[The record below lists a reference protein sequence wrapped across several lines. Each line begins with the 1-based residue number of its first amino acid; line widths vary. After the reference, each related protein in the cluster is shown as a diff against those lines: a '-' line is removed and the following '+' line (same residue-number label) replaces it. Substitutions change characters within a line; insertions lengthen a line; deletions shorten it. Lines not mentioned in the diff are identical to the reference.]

1 MYAIDTQEK
10 MDWLLNGLE
19 NREIILDNRKLT
31 EEDRK
36 EIRRE
41 IAEYKA
47 MHHENET
54 VIKEAV
60 LV

>member
-19 NREIILDNRKLT
+19 NGEIILDNRKLT
-31 EEDRK
+31 DEDRK

-41 IAEYKA
+41 IAELKA
-47 MHHENET
+47 MRQET
-54 VIKEAV
+54 SATEAV
-60 LV
+60 LA